1 MEKSKLYTRSGD
13 KGMTSLA
20 GGKKVPKTDLRLEA
34 YGTVDELN
42 SHLGLLIAM
51 IPDEKGAD
59 IRNFLIN
66 VQHNLLNLGTRLATP
81 RDYWPKIAARYS
93 LPQDAI
99 TGLEQAID
107 RIEEK
112 LPSQRTFIL
121 PGGALPAAQA
131 QVCRTVCR
139 RAERRIQTL
148 NSEDPLEPEI
158 PAYINRLSDYL
169 FVLARNLNSL
179 TQTEEILWSNI

>member
-1 MEKSKLYTRSGD
+1 MEKCKLYTRSGD

-20 GGKKVPKTDLRLEA
+20 GGKKVAKTDLRLEA

-42 SHLGLLIAM
+42 SHIGLLIAM
-51 IPDEKGAD
+51 IPDEEEGNIKK
-59 IRNFLIN
+59 FLID
-66 VQHNLLNLGTRLATP
+66 VQHNLFKLGTRLATP
-81 RDYWPKIAARYS
+81 RDYWPKLAARYALS
-93 LPQDAI
+93 QKTI
-99 TGLEQAID
+99 TDLEQAID
-107 RIEEK
+107 SMEEK
-112 LPSQRTFIL
+112 LPPQRTFIL

-148 NSEDPLEPEI
+148 NSEDSLEPEI
-158 PAYINRLSDYL
+158 SAYINRLSDYL

-179 TQTEEILWSNI
+179 TQTEEIFWSNT

>member
-59 IRNFLIN
+59 IRKFLIN

-81 RDYWPKIAARYS
+81 RDYWPKIAAHYS
-93 LPQDAI
+93 LPQDTI
-99 TGLEQAID
+99 IGLEQAID
-107 RIEEK
+107 RMEEK
-112 LPSQRTFIL
+112 LPSARWGTSRSSSPGMPHRMPARGAADTDTKFRRSPRT
-121 PGGALPAAQA
+121 
-131 QVCRTVCR
+131 
-139 RAERRIQTL
+139 
-148 NSEDPLEPEI
+148 
-158 PAYINRLSDYL
+158 
-169 FVLARNLNSL
+169 RNLGL
-179 TQTEEILWSNI
+179 HK